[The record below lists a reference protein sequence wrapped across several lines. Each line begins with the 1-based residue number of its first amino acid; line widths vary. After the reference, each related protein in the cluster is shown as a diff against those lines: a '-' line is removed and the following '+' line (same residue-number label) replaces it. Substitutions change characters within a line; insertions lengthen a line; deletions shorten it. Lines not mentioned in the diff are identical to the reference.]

1 MNSIIKRNSYLNLAM
16 LKYEETEE
24 IRYVDMGYKEE
35 AQYLTKMC
43 KYYIIEL
50 AKFKKKSQ
58 RQEIYQKNGYM

>member
-1 MNSIIKRNSYLNLAM
+1 M

-58 RQEIYQKNGYM
+58 R